1 MTYQRGPDDHHSTD
15 YIDRTDTSVGWA
27 RLILGVVFA
36 SLFVFLLFGTSWKTG
51 PSDRPLASQRPELP
65 NVVPG
70 APSVPTPAPLKPQ

>member
-15 YIDRTDTSVGWA
+15 YIDRTDTSVSWA

-36 SLFVFLLFGTSWKTG
+36 SLFVFLLLGTSRKTG
-51 PSDRPLASQRPELP
+51 PSHRPTISQRPELP

-70 APSVPTPAPLKPQ
+70 APSVPTPTPPKSQ